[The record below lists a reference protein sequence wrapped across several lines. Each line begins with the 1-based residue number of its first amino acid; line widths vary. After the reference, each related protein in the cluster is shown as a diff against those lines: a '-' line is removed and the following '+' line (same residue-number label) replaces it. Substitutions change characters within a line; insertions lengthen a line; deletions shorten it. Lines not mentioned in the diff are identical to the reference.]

1 MHKCIFGK
9 YMQKL
14 NLIIIIFYTHN
25 EYWIVIDYFFI
36 MPSGTLTLEEC
47 NDDFY
52 CHHVILNLKM
62 IRDRFLLKKPISQL
76 QHSN

>member
-1 MHKCIFGK
+1 MSTE
-9 YMQKL
+9 L
-14 NLIIIIFYTHN
+14 LLIIH
-25 EYWIVIDYFFI
+25 FFI

-52 CHHVILNLKM
+52 CHQVILNLKM